1 VGANGQVIFN
11 DGGVLAGDPQFL
23 WNKTANLLTVTGTA
37 TITGD
42 LTVDTS
48 TLKVDSA
55 SNRVGIGTASPLAPF
70 HVNGTDTTNAL
81 INGVSKGVRFAF
93 NSSQSSITGVDN
105 TGAASFQPLSIGG
118 STLDFSLSGTTAM
131 TLNSTGLGVG
141 ATPSNYRLYVS
152 AAFASGLNGAYI
164 ESGEFNKKSLVVNH
178 TNSGVTSNLF
188 EVQKVGTAQFLVD
201 SAGNVGV
208 GVVPSANLDVG
219 LTGAGTPRF
228 RITSAFDNPIAEW
241 QRYTGTGSDYYGYRI
256 SGGLGN
262 LAFQNSN
269 QAAIGSQTF
278 TTRMLIDSSGN
289 VGVGVT
295 PSAWNSS
302 YRALQIGATGALW
315 QSASGF
321 TFLSDNAFVNSGA
334 SNTYITTAAASFYR
348 QNAGVHTWWN
358 APSGTAGNAIT
369 FTQAM
374 TLDASGRL
382 LVGKAA
388 SNFATVGSEI
398 KANGSFTSTQSDSTN
413 GSTAWDTYST
423 GASAYRF
430 YVGMAGTVF
439 ATNTTI
445 SAISDARFK
454 ENIQDLDVGLGAIL
468 ALKPRKF
475 DWKAGKGKD
484 IKGDRGFIAQEFE
497 QVFPQLVDEWRDN
510 APEGEAPYKSV
521 RQDLIPVLVKA
532 IQELTARVEALEA

>member
-1 VGANGQVIFN
+1 MPDSKITALASTGTGTDPANDPLVIVDVSDTSMAATGTTKKVTLN
-11 DGGVLAGDPQFL
+11 
-23 WNKTANLLTVTGTA
+23 NLLACSPTATLASA

-42 LTVDTS
+42 LTVATS
-48 TLKVDSA
+48 SLKVTGGNA
-55 SNRVGIGTASPLAPF
+55 SIGTATPNTNSNRTTLTINNATWGGQLDINVGATNHASF
-70 HVNGTDTTNAL
+70 GTDNFDSGASCRLQSKDSIVLKTAGTGANSYLQL
-81 INGVSKGVRFAF
+81 I
-93 NSSQSSITGVDN
+93 SSTGVTTWYD
-105 TGAASFQPLSIGG
+105 GAGG
-118 STLDFSLSGTTAM
+118 TRM
-131 TLNSTGLGVG
+131 TLNATGLGVG
-141 ATPSNYRLYVS
+141 GPPAGGVLMTVGATSSVSATANAVSIYSNKAALVITCDGATNAAGTLISYSWANGGQGPLIFRNAAISNVMTLDATGQVGIGVTPSAKLDV
-152 AAFASGLNGAYI
+152 
-164 ESGEFNKKSLVVNH
+164 
-178 TNSGVTSNLF
+178 
-188 EVQKVGTAQFLVD
+188 
-201 SAGNVGV
+201 
-208 GVVPSANLDVG
+208 VVP
-219 LTGAGTPRF
+219 GAGSPRF
-228 RITSAFDNPIAEW
+228 RVNNVGDDPVAEW
-241 QRYTGTGSDYYGYRI
+241 QRFTGSASNFYGYRI
-256 SGGLGN
+256 VGGFGN
-262 LAFQNSN
+262 FEFQNSN

-278 TTRMLIDSSGN
+278 TTR
-289 VGVGVT
+289 
-295 PSAWNSS
+295 
-302 YRALQIGATGALW
+302 
-315 QSASGF
+315 
-321 TFLSDNAFVNSGA
+321 
-334 SNTYITTAAASFYR
+334 
-348 QNAGVHTWWN
+348 
-358 APSGTAGNAIT
+358 
-369 FTQAM
+369 M

-497 QVFPQLVDEWRDN
+497 QVFPNLVDEWRDN

-532 IQELTARVEALEA
+532 IQELAAEVNALKNA

>member
-1 VGANGQVIFN
+1 MADTKITALTAISTVDPAVDVLPIVDVSDTTMAASGTTKKITSNQILGA
-11 DGGVLAGDPQFL
+11 GGTATLAS
-23 WNKTANLLTVTGTA
+23 A

-55 SNRVGIGTASPLAPF
+55 NNRVGIGTASPATALNVVAGTSGINTTFDTPSAGDTRF
-70 HVNGTDTTNAL
+70 ELKNNGTRAGYVYWDTSEVRLFADSGRAL
-81 INGVSKGVRFAF
+81 NFYPNG
-93 NSSQSSITGVDN
+93 
-105 TGAASFQPLSIGG
+105 
-118 STLDFSLSGTTAM
+118 TLGM

-141 ATPSNYRLYVS
+141 GSPAYQIHARKDQ
-152 AAFASGLNGAYI
+152 AAYTTIA
-164 ESGEFNKKSLVVNH
+164 
-178 TNSGVTSNLF
+178 
-188 EVQKVGTAQFLVD
+188 VD
-201 SAGNVGV
+201 N
-208 GVVPSANLDVG
+208 ANAL
-219 LTGAGTPRF
+219 A
-228 RITSAFDNPIAEW
+228 A
-241 QRYTGTGSDYYGYRI
+241 GTGSQFLLLDATTIASWFRRNRDGTGNTDIGYKDTLRFR
-256 SGGLGN
+256 G
-262 LAFQNSN
+262 
-269 QAAIGSQTF
+269 AIAGTER
-278 TTRMLIDSSGN
+278 TDMLIDTAGN

-295 PSAWNSS
+295 PSAWQSD
-302 YRALQIGATGALW
+302 YRALQIRGASLSNNAAASDLW
-315 QSASGF
+315 LSAN
-321 TFLSDNAFVNSGA
+321 LFVNS
-334 SNTYITTAAASFYR
+334 SLQNTYIATAAASRYR
-348 QNAGVHTWWN
+348 QTSGTHIWDI
-358 APSGTAGNAIT
+358 APSGTAGNAIS